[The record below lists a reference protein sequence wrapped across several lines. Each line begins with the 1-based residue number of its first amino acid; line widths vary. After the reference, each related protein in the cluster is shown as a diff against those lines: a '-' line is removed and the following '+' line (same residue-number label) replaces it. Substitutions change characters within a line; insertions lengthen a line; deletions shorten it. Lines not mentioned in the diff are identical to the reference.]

1 METVI
6 YWLGALTLLIGI
18 PYLTMR
24 VVDWL
29 DNPKLDDNEKED
41 CE

>member
-6 YWLGALTLLIGI
+6 YWLGALTLCIGI

-29 DNPKLDDNEKED
+29 DKPHSNNKKGG